1 MKNCNI
7 TSIKK
12 WLGSLLILT
21 ASQAS
26 AQYYY
31 SDIISTKQI
40 NAQYHLLKTN
50 SIKSVELS
58 SFERNS
64 EPTDGFKG
72 NQKIDQK
79 ENRVETYTRTNASGE
94 TFFTAWYNSQGML
107 THSIDSSQEAVDESF
122 YEYDAQNRLLLIRNK
137 SHSDNVAST
146 ETHQWQYNA
155 NGIPSGML
163 RIRNNMD
170 TLTVEMVID
179 DKGLVTEEKTFK
191 KKQPQGTVYYYY
203 DTQNRLTDI
212 VRYNLKAKRLL
223 PDYMFEYNET
233 GQLKQMISI
242 PEGSNNYLT
251 WRYLYNEKGL
261 KKMELCY
268 SKEKELL
275 GKVEYVYQ

>member
-1 MKNCNI
+1 M
-7 TSIKK
+7 
-12 WLGSLLILT
+12 
-21 ASQAS
+21 ASEAS

-31 SDIISTKQI
+31 SDIVSTKQI
-40 NAQYHLLKTN
+40 NAQYHLLKT
-50 SIKSVELS
+50 SGVKSVELS

-72 NQKIDQK
+72 SQKIDQK
-79 ENRVETYTRTNASGE
+79 ENKVATYTRTNGTGE
-94 TFFTAWYNSQGML
+94 AFFTAWYNNQDML
-107 THSIDSSQEAVDESF
+107 VHSIDSSQEAVDESF
-122 YEYDAQNRLLLIRNK
+122 YEYDAQNKLLLIRTR
-137 SHSDNVAST
+137 SHSDNVSTT
-146 ETHQWQYNA
+146 ETHQWQYNE
-155 NGIPSGML
+155 NGIASGMT

-170 TLTVEMVID
+170 TLTVTMTLDE
-179 DKGLVTEEKTFK
+179 KGLVTEEKTFK

-223 PDYMFEYNET
+223 PDYMFEYNENS
-233 GQLKQMISI
+233 QLKQMISI

-268 SKEKELL
+268 SKDKELL

>member
-1 MKNCNI
+1 MKNCKV

-12 WLGSLLILT
+12 LLASLIILI
-21 ASQAS
+21 ANQAS

-31 SDIISTKQI
+31 SDIISTRQI
-40 NAQYHLLKTN
+40 NAQYHLLKT
-50 SIKSVELS
+50 SGVKSVELS

-79 ENRVETYTRTNASGE
+79 ENKVVTYTRTNGTGE
-94 TFFTAWYNSQGML
+94 AFFTAWYSNQDL
-107 THSIDSSQEAVDESF
+107 LIHSIDSSQEAVDESF
-122 YEYDAQNRLLLIRNK
+122 YEYDAQNKLVLIRTK
-137 SHSDNVAST
+137 SHSDNVSTT

-155 NGIPSGML
+155 NGIASGML

-170 TLTVEMVID
+170 TLTVTLVID

-191 KKQPQGTVYYYY
+191 KNQPQGTVYYYY
-203 DTQNRLTDI
+203 DSQNRLTDV

-223 PDYMFEYNET
+223 PDYMFEYNENN
-233 GQLKQMISI
+233 QLKQMISI

-268 SKEKELL
+268 SKDKELL
-275 GKVEYVYQ
+275 GKVEYEYQ